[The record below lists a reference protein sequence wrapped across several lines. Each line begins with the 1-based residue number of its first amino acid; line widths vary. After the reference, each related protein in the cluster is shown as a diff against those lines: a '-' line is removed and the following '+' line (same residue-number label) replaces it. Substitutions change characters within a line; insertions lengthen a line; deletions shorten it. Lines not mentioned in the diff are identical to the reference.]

1 MWEVQIIDIWM
12 IKASIVGVMC
22 CFCSN
27 TSVRLNDTNS
37 LCAMQ
42 RHSSSSA
49 EVYLF
54 TQIWYI
60 ILKLNIEFD
69 YQLHLTNP
77 FNIYNDKRS
86 NSPVYCTTTVLWGLE
101 PRWVYR
107 DTCMGLNLIFFNS
120 RCLVIQFPQT
130 IRCLRN
136 LSFIKKKVDK
146 PSLNEKSTCFTTVH
160 CAIYGLVFSMKKSN
174 LMR

>member
-54 TQIWYI
+54 IQIWYI
-60 ILKLNIEFD
+60 ILKLNIKFD
-69 YQLHLTNP
+69 HQLHLTNS
-77 FNIYNDKRS
+77 FNIYNDKGS
-86 NSPVYCTTTVLWGLE
+86 NSPVYCTTVLRGLE
-101 PRWVYR
+101 PRWAYR

-130 IRCLRN
+130 KYKMSPQPFLH
-136 LSFIKKKVDK
+136 KKKVDMLL
-146 PSLNEKSTCFTTVH
+146 LNEKSTCFTTVH
-160 CAIYGLVFSMKKSN
+160 CCPPLSPFDLKNIS
-174 LMR
+174 

>member
-1 MWEVQIIDIWM
+1 MPNIKYPVPVTSQKYMWEVQIIDIWM

-54 TQIWYI
+54 TQISYI
-60 ILKLNIEFD
+60 ILKLNIKFD
-69 YQLHLTNP
+69 YQLNLTNP
-77 FNIYNDKRS
+77 FNIYNYEIS
-86 NSPVYCTTTVLWGLE
+86 NSPVYCITIVLRGLE
-101 PRWVYR
+101 PRWVHR
-107 DTCMGLNLIFFNS
+107 DTCMGLNLIFFTS
-120 RCLVIQFPQT
+120 RCLVIQYP
-130 IRCLRN
+130 
-136 LSFIKKKVDK
+136 
-146 PSLNEKSTCFTTVH
+146 
-160 CAIYGLVFSMKKSN
+160 
-174 LMR
+174 